1 MSDLG
6 KNLDINPSF
15 GAAKSSGINPAKK
28 IDVDSVNNP
37 VNSPSN
43 SQIIIE
49 NKSVYKNPSISQDQL
64 GYEAQERLANQLPV
78 PIKKNNLTKSNS
90 LEKKTDLPKDY
101 EIKAKNPV
109 LAAQLQNPKSKLPN
123 KQKQKKAPPEPSL
136 QVQYNPR
143 KGIAI
148 NPRKVKP
155 SIPGRLQS
163 FVDDAQK
170 PLDKLI
176 HALDEDD
183 SYDINLANIYAKK
196 LLNDDALNQSISVS
210 ELLNLDED
218 LIELSQKDL
227 IRQLKDLLE
236 DLPNNS
242 DSKIIIVSILQ
253 SLEGR
258 QDPNILPYLLQMF
271 LPIPFPFVFADI
283 DEEFL
288 GDEEELKKEFK
299 EKDHNPDD
307 GNEDAEEDDDE
318 DVQYP
323 DCVCSLSVKTKNY
336 NKIHFYIKQNTK
348 TNCVK
353 VLIKGDSSASELVI
367 PIESEIE
374 DILFDRVDSINYDV
388 STWKDSILRI
398 SEQKVLKSNFKGK
411 LNPVMLKICNSI
423 LRGINNND
431 INLNDDNMEM
441 I

>member
-28 IDVDSVNNP
+28 NDVDSVNTP

-78 PIKKNNLTKSNS
+78 PLKKTNLIKVTPD
-90 LEKKTDLPKDY
+90 EKKSDLPKDY

-163 FVDDAQK
+163 FIDDAQK
-170 PLDKLI
+170 PIDKLI
-176 HALDEDD
+176 HALDEDEPF
-183 SYDINLANIYAKK
+183 DINLANIYAKK
-196 LLNDDALNQSISVS
+196 LIKDDAESQSISVS
-210 ELLNLDED
+210 ERLNLDED
-218 LIELSQKDL
+218 LIELSKKDL
-227 IRQLKDLLE
+227 IRQLKYLQE
-236 DLPNNS
+236 DLSNNS
-242 DSKIIIVSILQ
+242 DSKIIIASILQ

-258 QDPNILPYLLQMF
+258 QDPNILPYLLQLF

-283 DEEFL
+283 DDEFL
-288 GDEEELKKEFK
+288 TDEEELGKEFN

-307 GNEDAEEDDDE
+307 EKEEQDDDDDE
-318 DVQYP
+318 DVQHP
-323 DCVCSLSVKTKNY
+323 DCVCSISVKTLNY
-336 NKIHFYIKQNTK
+336 NKLHFYIKQNTK

-353 VLIKGDSSASELVI
+353 VLIKGDASASELVI

-374 DILFDRVDSINYDV
+374 DLLFDRIDSINYDV
-388 STWKDSILRI
+388 STWKDSIHRI
-398 SEQKVLKSNFKGK
+398 SEQKILKSSFKGK

-431 INLNDDNMEM
+431 INLNDENMEM